1 MHLFAKQI
9 NRAVTQT
16 NISHREAPRRGGAS
30 LPPPPPEERE
40 RAGEEEEEEGATEED
55 GESLFIP
62 LGSQYPYC

>member
-30 LPPPPPEERE
+30 LPPPKRENEPE
-40 RAGEEEEEEGATEED
+40 EEEEEEGATEED